1 MENPSKLFDDITN
14 LTQKFK
20 LPGLDLNVVL
30 QGRRKDLEALLDVG
44 RIAKDSAQSMAN
56 KQVEMLR
63 TTLEDLR
70 SVLSLQTGAD
80 SSKADAV
87 RQAAQKALTSVG
99 DLADVALKS
108 QAEALDTVSRR
119 ARENIDELKMLIGK
133 DTPKGNQS

>member
-1 MENPSKLFDDITN
+1 M
-14 LTQKFK
+14 
-20 LPGLDLNVVL
+20 PGLDLNVVL
-30 QGRRKDLEALLDVG
+30 QGRRKHLEALLDVG